1 MDLSDSCSTLVR
13 LSLKA
18 DPQAAT
24 FRAYEIT
31 WISHSELSPLRHTEH
46 VSRLFR
52 KQDLKF
58 EEPALGDDMEEED
71 TTKDV
76 ELPAHACRY
85 CGLHDP
91 ASVVRCVESNKWFC
105 NSRWNTSGTWLGAC
119 LIIWPFMVKT
129 RPF

>member
-1 MDLSDSCSTLVR
+1 M
-13 LSLKA
+13 
-18 DPQAAT
+18 
-24 FRAYEIT
+24 
-31 WISHSELSPLRHTEH
+31 SPLYAHTNH
-46 VSRLFR
+46 VSFLFE

-105 NSRWNTSGTWLGAC
+105 NSRWNTSGTWLGAH
-119 LIIWPFMVKT
+119 LI
-129 RPF
+129 R